1 MASNSTV
8 FNSLATATVQAG
20 GPTAANQGL
29 VTSTQTATVAFGAD
43 ASTTSLFTI
52 PANSQIINIHI
63 DVTTGF
69 NAGTTNT
76 MKIGKTGAATQFVT
90 ATDVTTAG
98 RESVATTGVYANWA
112 TVGTA
117 DVTLIATYNQ
127 TGTAATAGAARV
139 TIVYAF

>member
-20 GPTAANQGL
+20 SSSPANQGL
-29 VTSTQTATVAFGAD
+29 VVSAQTATVAYGAD
-43 ASTTSLFTI
+43 GSTTSLFTI
-52 PANSQIINIHI
+52 PAGSQIMSIHI

-69 NAGTTNT
+69 NAGSTNT
-76 MKIGKTGAATQFVT
+76 LKIGKTGAATQFVT

-112 TVGTA
+112 NVGTS

-127 TGTAATAGAARV
+127 TGTVASAGAARITV
-139 TIVYAF
+139 TYAF